1 MLLQVAN
8 CICNWKITKQMVFV
22 AGVGGEGN
30 ITCVLFETAKIVGVL
45 MLPFLGFNFL
55 IHSSD

>member
-1 MLLQVAN
+1 
-8 CICNWKITKQMVFV
+8 MVFV